1 MATGK
6 IPLPGK
12 TSAVIFQGILSGTPP
27 RPIDLNAS
35 LPPKLDEIIEKALE
49 KDVDL
54 RYQTAAEMR
63 GDLKRLKR
71 DSEGGRASGAQI
83 HAAQVPL
90 ATYPPA
96 QTQVTGSSA
105 AHTSSSSRVLLAEA
119 KQHKARTGIITVVV
133 GAVLA

>member
-71 DSEGGRASGAQI
+71 DSEGSRASGAVT
-83 HAAQVPL
+83 HAGL
-90 ATYPPA
+90 PPA
-96 QTQVTGSSA
+96 VPAPSQPAVPASPATPTRSLGHVLIA
-105 AHTSSSSRVLLAEA
+105 A
-119 KQHKARTGIITVVV
+119 
-133 GAVLA
+133 